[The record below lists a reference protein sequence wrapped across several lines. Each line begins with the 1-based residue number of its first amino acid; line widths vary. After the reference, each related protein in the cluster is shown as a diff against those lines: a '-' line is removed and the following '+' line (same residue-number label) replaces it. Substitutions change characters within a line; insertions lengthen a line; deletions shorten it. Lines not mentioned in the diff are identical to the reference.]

1 MTTDTI
7 ALRDLE
13 TFYDLLAESIDR
25 ATPEKASLFLAKLA
39 LQLASEV
46 RDPVKL
52 KHALDVALLD
62 L

>member
-1 MTTDTI
+1 MSAETI
-7 ALRDLE
+7 DLRDLE
-13 TFYDLLAESIDR
+13 EFYDLLAESIDR

-46 RDPVKL
+46 TDPVRL
-52 KHALDVALLD
+52 RHAVEVALQD

>member
-13 TFYDLLAESIDR
+13 DFYDLLAESVDR
-25 ATPEKASLFLAKLA
+25 ATPDKATLFLAKLA

-52 KHALDVALLD
+52 RRAVEIALLD